1 MRTIVMIIILLC
13 CFLSISVYANDD
25 VPTKLIVGYNRDLP
39 PFAYQDNE
47 NQPAGFAI
55 ELMKAIESNTD
66 IQVTYRP
73 VSERQLMQ
81 QLETGEINVI
91 LGMKYSS
98 TNDEQADFTDPIITI
113 SDSLFVSS
121 DNKTVFSLTDLRD
134 SVVSLS
140 SSSSSM
146 EALDTIRQVKVNVA
160 GSQPDALQMLLVGR
174 SDAFIGN
181 PWTTEFLLNEIKNR
195 KDFDERVTGIQ
206 PYEYAFAVRNGNYAL
221 TSFLNKEL
229 SKLKK
234 DNTFQTIHDEW
245 FYNFQS
251 DASWFQK
258 LALLLAAVVLVA
270 ITIIL
275 IGFLWNQRLKKEVTK
290 KTTALTRSLL
300 FQEQVLGS
308 VDTGII
314 SFHKTGKIRLMNER
328 ARLLLRVEF
337 TEQHIEDVQPLIEIW
352 KAIQTDRLL
361 KKHVGEMNLYTLNEE
376 ERIIHYEVVPLKNEK
391 SQSVGWIVTLDDMTE
406 QISLQKKLIVQEKLK
421 ALGQLVAGIAHE
433 LRNPLTSMKLFIEL
447 LPVKIHD
454 PRFREEVVKHVPAE
468 IKRLNDLV
476 EDLLDYT
483 RRKEPVKE
491 WISLTDFLESL
502 LHSFKIKVQSQEIQF
517 MMYVE
522 EGIELYGDIH
532 RMKQVFINLLMN
544 AIEAV
549 QDSTEKVIT
558 INAEKDEQFFHIS
571 IHDTGSGMSKSDQT
585 NLFQPFFTTKGS
597 GVGLGLYTSYN
608 ILLDHHGDIEVKS
621 VQGVGSTFTLK
632 FQKEDVR

>member
-1 MRTIVMIIILLC
+1 MRTIVLIIILLC
-13 CFLSISVYANDD
+13 SFLSISVNANDD
-25 VPTKLIVGYNRDLP
+25 VPSKLVVGYNRDLP
-39 PFAYQDNE
+39 PFAYQDYE

-55 ELMKAIESNTD
+55 DLMKAIESNTG
-66 IQVTYRP
+66 IQVIYRP
-73 VSERQLMQ
+73 VSERQLIE
-81 QLETGEINVI
+81 QLETGEIEVI

-98 TNDEQADFTDPIITI
+98 TNDQQADFTDPIMTM
-113 SDSLFVSS
+113 SDSLYVSS
-121 DNKTVFSLTDLRD
+121 DNSTVFSLTDLRD

-160 GSQPDALQMLLVGR
+160 GSQPAALQMLLVGR

-181 PWTTEFLLNEIKNR
+181 PWTAEFLFNEIKNR
-195 KDFDERVTGIQ
+195 KDYDERVTAIQ

-234 DNTFQTIHDEW
+234 DNTFQTIHHEW
-245 FYNFQS
+245 FYNYQS

-258 LALLLAAVVLVA
+258 LALLLAAAVLVA

-275 IGFLWNQRLKKEVTK
+275 IGFLWNQRLKKEVAR

-300 FQEQVLGS
+300 FQKQVLGS

-337 TEQHIEDVQPLIEIW
+337 TEQHIEDVPPLNEIW
-352 KAIQTDRLL
+352 NAIQTDRIR
-361 KKHVGEMNLYTLNEE
+361 KKHVGEMNLYTENEE
-376 ERIIHYEVVPLKNEK
+376 ERIIHYEVVPLKNEN
-391 SQSVGWIVTLDDMTE
+391 SQSVGWIVTLDDMTD

-454 PRFREEVVKHVPAE
+454 PRYREEVVKHVPAE

-491 WISLTDFLESL
+491 WIPLTEFLESL
-502 LHSFKIKVQSQEIQF
+502 LHSFKLKVQSQDIQF
-517 MMYVE
+517 MMHVE

-549 QDSTEKVIT
+549 QDSTKKIIT
-558 INAEKDEQFFHIS
+558 IATEKDEQFFCIS
-571 IHDTGSGMSKSDQT
+571 IHDTGSGISKSDQS

-608 ILLDHHGDIEVKS
+608 ILLDHHGDIGVKS
-621 VQGVGSTFTLK
+621 EQGIGSTFTLK